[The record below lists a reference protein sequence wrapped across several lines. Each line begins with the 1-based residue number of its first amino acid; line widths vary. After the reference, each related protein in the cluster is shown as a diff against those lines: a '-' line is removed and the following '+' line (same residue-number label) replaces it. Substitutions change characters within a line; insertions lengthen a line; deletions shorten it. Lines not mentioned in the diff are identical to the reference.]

1 MALLCFPDRPRPL
14 CSGSLASGRPGGACT
29 HWGGVG
35 TGPTVVSSTAQPL
48 GRGQAFS
55 ATEGPRVAQ
64 LAVLHTGSPFDLS
77 ESTLG
82 REKDITK
89 VKVLE
94 ARVGALQEGNRAGS
108 LILTLNRQARERERD
123 GLLKI

>member
-1 MALLCFPDRPRPL
+1 M
-14 CSGSLASGRPGGACT
+14 
-29 HWGGVG
+29 
-35 TGPTVVSSTAQPL
+35 
-48 GRGQAFS
+48 
-55 ATEGPRVAQ
+55 AQ
-64 LAVLHTGSPFDLS
+64 LAVLHMGSPFDLS

-82 REKDITK
+82 REKDIAK

-108 LILTLNRQARERERD
+108 LVLTLNRQAGEKERD